1 MAEKKRRASEAVI
14 LEVLPGNKEGP
25 KLVLADGA
33 EARVVD
39 GALELRDE
47 QGGLLVRY
55 HDGTACISAARG
67 DLELSAPN
75 GRVRVHSALDVELDA
90 GRDVVARAERK
101 LDLSAKR
108 TTSIAGERVELRS
121 QHLHLAS
128 EAIETVAG
136 HIATTAKRVAH
147 NVERWELTA
156 GRLVETTKTTFR
168 DVSDLLQ
175 TRAGRARTL
184 IENVY
189 SLRSRRTV
197 MKSEKDTSIDGRK
210 ILLG

>member
-1 MAEKKRRASEAVI
+1 MREMKRRATEAVI
-14 LEVLPGNKEGP
+14 LEVLPGAKEDP
-25 KLVLADGA
+25 KLVLGDGA

-39 GALELRDE
+39 GALELRDKD
-47 QGGLLVRY
+47 GGLLVRY
-55 HDGTACISAARG
+55 HDGAACISAARG

-90 GRDVVARAERK
+90 GRDVVARADRRLE
-101 LDLSAKR
+101 LSAKR
-108 TTSIAGERVELRS
+108 RTSIEGERLELRAERI
-121 QHLHLAS
+121 HLAS

-156 GRLVETTKTTFR
+156 GRLVETSKTAFR

-184 IENVY
+184 IESVY